1 VWSLSTSDEQLS
13 LEETRTRL
21 LAALSQRWPDV
32 SFQLDEHGTLARDY
46 GWVFRLDV
54 TGQGKDEETVPRLAL
69 VNALVSQVVWTD
81 KSYSLEEFAEVFEG
95 LLKRSRSDAT
105 RWCLTNAIPSFKT
118 TDLAEEARA
127 AGLRQLT
134 LL

>member
-1 VWSLSTSDEQLS
+1 MSTSDEQLS

-32 SFQLDEHGTLARDY
+32 SFQLDDHSTLARDY

-54 TGQGKDEETVPRLAL
+54 TGGEDKETLPRLAL
-69 VNALVSQVVWTD
+69 VNALASQVVWTD
-81 KSYSLEEFAEVFEG
+81 KPYSLEEFAEVFEG
-95 LLKRSRSDAT
+95 LLKRSQSDAT
-105 RWCLTNAIPSFKT
+105 RWCLTNAIPSYKSN
-118 TDLAEEARA
+118 DLAAEARA
-127 AGLRQLT
+127 AGLRQLA